1 MEEPVVRE
9 LIVTGPQ
16 RERLYD
22 LFNRVYAGRRDVRVV
37 MDRRRSP
44 ALRLVTETGRSTA
57 CASGASVRPPGSS
70 RLPTRAL
77 SVPERDASRSR
88 RRATSSRVPS
98 PTRIARR

>member
-22 LFNRVYAGRRDVRVV
+22 LFSRVYAGRRDVRVV

-44 ALRLVTETGRSTA
+44 ALRLVTEDGPQHRLRERRER
-57 CASGASVRPPGSS
+57 RPTWIFP
-70 RLPTRAL
+70 
-77 SVPERDASRSR
+77 
-88 RRATSSRVPS
+88 PS
-98 PTRIARR
+98 D